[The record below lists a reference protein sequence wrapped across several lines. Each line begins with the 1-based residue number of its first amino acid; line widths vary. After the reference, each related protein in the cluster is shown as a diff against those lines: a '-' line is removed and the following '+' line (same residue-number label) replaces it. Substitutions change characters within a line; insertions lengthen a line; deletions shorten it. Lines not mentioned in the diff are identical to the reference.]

1 MADPQP
7 RPQAVKIQKA
17 GEQVI
22 TYAFHVDIQVKTAVV
37 DEKRL
42 SQLIDDRIRRLASTL
57 QNRAR

>member
-1 MADPQP
+1 MADPP
-7 RPQAVKIQKA
+7 RKPAKTDKA

-22 TYAFHVDIQVKTAVV
+22 SYDIHVDIEVKTAAL

-57 QNRAR
+57 QNHQVR